1 MQLSEGITF
10 GRRSQQRVETLG
22 DTSGSNMRKKELP
35 RSYRTEFPEDF
46 PMLIITLETVA
57 WCECYHSLLNYSADG
72 HLRWFQVSFIT
83 NHTNSFSKL
92 YLFSV
97 LLSCLLTGD
106 PT

>member
-46 PMLIITLETVA
+46 PMLIYTYTL
-57 WCECYHSLLNYSADG
+57 LL
-72 HLRWFQVSFIT
+72 
-83 NHTNSFSKL
+83 
-92 YLFSV
+92 
-97 LLSCLLTGD
+97 
-106 PT
+106 